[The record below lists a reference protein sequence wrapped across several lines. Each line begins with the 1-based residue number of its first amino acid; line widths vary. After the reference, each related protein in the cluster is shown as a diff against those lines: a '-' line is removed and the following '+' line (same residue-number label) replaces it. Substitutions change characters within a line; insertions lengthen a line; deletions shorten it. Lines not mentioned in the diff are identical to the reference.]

1 MELEKKKISDLRDY
15 LAGLRESKANLPP
28 NSGSPTKRIPNEY
41 L

>member
-1 MELEKKKISDLRDY
+1 MELEKKKINDLRDY
-15 LAGLRESKANLPP
+15 LAGLRESKANLP